1 MASLALDPAY
11 RRVSV
16 DEFLAMDFHGA
27 KAELD
32 DGIIYM
38 MTGGN
43 RAHSRI
49 SANLIVAFGN
59 RLKGTGCA
67 PYDANFGCRT
77 GEQSVRYPDVSTY
90 CDHPTAQA
98 NDFEKLIGE
107 PQVVLEVLS
116 PSTSSFDQKVKLAE
130 YQALA
135 HIREIV
141 FVDPSRDR
149 VRLVRRS
156 ELQGWTDTWLSEGQ
170 PLELASLS
178 VTIPHPEIFA
188 RD

>member
-1 MASLALDPAY
+1 
-11 RRVSV
+11 
-16 DEFLAMDFHGA
+16 MDFHGA

-49 SANLIVAFGN
+49 AANLIVALGN
-59 RLKGTGCA
+59 RLKGSGCA
-67 PYDANFGCRT
+67 PYDSNFGLRT
-77 GEQSVRYPDVSTY
+77 AEQTVRYPDVSVY

-107 PQVVLEVLS
+107 PRIVVEVLS

-130 YQALA
+130 YQALP
-135 HIREIV
+135 HILEII
-141 FVDPSRDR
+141 FVDPQQERIR
-149 VRLVRRS
+149 AVRRTGS
-156 ELQGWTDTWLSEGQ
+156 RGWSDTWLEDDEALQ
-170 PLELASLS
+170 LS
-178 VTIPHPEIFA
+178 SVNVAIEHVEVFA